1 MANRNGEVILL
12 PRDGPC
18 LHRANVPFI
27 DVVRVGHDHRLRMYA
42 CGLCHRRWWLYN
54 DNIIGLPEALRMI
67 KDAARM
73 PRSSPVRRLPGDG
86 ARQER
91 LSANA
96 ASARRPEQEPAF
108 LALIA
113 WVSRAIGADLFL
125 FATNGPAG
133 WQITGHAQAVTRTE
147 AVAQNDRGYE
157 PSLAA
162 EATRYEGLMKAVAER
177 RGPTEL
183 TGDLLVSACPSLV
196 AAGIEYAVGTPVY
209 APSGALVAAVVAA
222 YRARPAA
229 DQITSPPEAAPAG
242 LETIACMGKLLTTAQ
257 HRLLSPS
264 TLPIPAPPVAARV
277 ALVGRSLPRRASD
290 HSPDDLLVSREV
302 AAIFAVCPRT
312 IANWVRRGMLATTR
326 TAGGHL
332 RFRRQDV
339 QALLEDQG
347 LEWSPDNSEGAFSF
361 ASGQSQRELAY

>member
-1 MANRNGEVILL
+1 
-12 PRDGPC
+12 
-18 LHRANVPFI
+18 
-27 DVVRVGHDHRLRMYA
+27 MYA

-54 DNIIGLPEALRMI
+54 DNVIGLQDALRMI

-86 ARQER
+86 AHPER
-91 LSANA
+91 LLASA
-96 ASARRPEQEPAF
+96 ASARRPDQEPAF

-133 WQITGHAQAVTRTE
+133 WLITGHTQASNKTE
-147 AVAQNDRGYE
+147 SATANDRGCE

-162 EATRYEGLMKAVAER
+162 ETSRYEGLMKAVAER

-183 TGDLLVSACPSLV
+183 TGDFLVSACPSLV

-209 APSGALVAAVVAA
+209 GPSGALVAAVVAA
-222 YRARPAA
+222 YRGRPAA
-229 DQITSPPEAAPAG
+229 DQGTSPPEAAPAG

-257 HRLLSPS
+257 HRLLPPS
-264 TLPIPAPPVAARV
+264 APSVPAPPAAARV
-277 ALVGRSLPRRASD
+277 AHVRRSLPRGAPE
-290 HSPDDLLVSREV
+290 HGPDDLLVSREV

-347 LEWSPDNSEGAFSF
+347 LEWSSDSSEGAFSF
-361 ASGQSQRELAY
+361 ASDRSRREPA

>member
-1 MANRNGEVILL
+1 MANRTGEVILL
-12 PRDGPC
+12 PRNGPC
-18 LHRANVPFI
+18 LHRANAPFI

-54 DNIIGLPEALRMI
+54 DSIIALPEALRMI

-73 PRSSPVRRLPGDG
+73 PRSSPVRRLPGNG
-86 ARQER
+86 APQVH
-91 LSANA
+91 LGAGA

-133 WQITGHAQAVTRTE
+133 WQVTGHAQAGTKTE
-147 AVAQNDRGYE
+147 GATPIDRGPE

-162 EATRYEGLMKAVAER
+162 EASRYAGLMKAVAER

-183 TGDLLVSACPSLV
+183 TGDFLAKACPSLV
-196 AAGIEYAVGTPVY
+196 AAGIQYAVGTPVY
-209 APSGALVAAVVAA
+209 GPSGALAAAVVAA
-222 YRARPAA
+222 YRGRPAA
-229 DQITSPPEAAPAG
+229 DQVTSPPEVAPAG

-257 HRLLSPS
+257 HRLSSPS
-264 TLPIPAPPVAARV
+264 RPPVPALPVAPRV
-277 ALVGRSLPRRASD
+277 ALVGRSVPRSAPE

-302 AAIFAVCPRT
+302 AAIFSVCPRT

-361 ASGQSQRELAY
+361 ASDRARREPA